1 MKPGASTRPC
11 ASITRSPGAGESFP
25 TDMMRFPRMRSAP
38 LIRGAPVPSA
48 SCALMMSSV
57 SGAGAAR
64 KARGIATV
72 KSAASERM
80 EMMRRELCMRT
91 VPRKFWNCGPA
102 QVSCCLHLRG
112 LQAHD
117 TELVVLIASAE
128 MVPDSDKDDG
138 DGEDESRDRV
148 DFGSDAAA
156 ETAPNFQR
164 QRALTADKKESDGD
178 FVHGERKDQQAR
190 GD

>member
-25 TDMMRFPRMRSAP
+25 TDTMRLPRIRSAP
-38 LIRGAPVPSA
+38 LIIGAPKPSA

-64 KARGIATV
+64 KTRGIATV
-72 KSAASERM
+72 KTTATERM

-91 VPRKFWNCGPA
+91 VPRKFWHCGPA
-102 QVSCCLHLRG
+102 AGVVLPPLAR
-112 LQAHD
+112 LQAHY
-117 TELVVLIASAE
+117 TELIVLIASAE

-138 DGEDESRDRV
+138 DDEDERRDRV

-156 ETAPNFQR
+156 EAAPNFQR

-178 FVHGERKDQQAR
+178 FVHGERKDQQAC